1 MRVHRL
7 KELREAIAAVE
18 AGSRRRGGGQ
28 FPRGQSPLLSPGVH
42 EWFLD
47 GGDSPSRWIPPLGVM
62 LHVVREF
69 LGNSAGPAF
78 WIGRRCW
85 PHFTV
90 IDGPLLRRCVFIDPP
105 DDASRLWAIDLAA
118 RYPGAGAG
126 AGAGVVVVADG
137 SKLDMAASRRLQL
150 ACEAGESLVLCARP
164 AAERARLSAASAR
177 WLVRSAPSAD
187 GSPRW
192 TVELLRFKGK
202 EWTDAQRGVVVHAA
216 LVGGPGPAI
225 IAAGGCPA

>member
-18 AGSRRRGGGQ
+18 AGSRRTGARRTGSSGGL
-28 FPRGQSPLLSPGVH
+28 FLSPGVH

-47 GGDSPSRWIPPLGVM
+47 GGDSVSRWIPPLGVM

-85 PHFTV
+85 PHFAV
-90 IDGPLLRRCVFIDPP
+90 LDGSLLRRCVFIDPP
-105 DDASRLWAIDLAA
+105 DDASRLWAIDLVA
-118 RYPGAGAG
+118 RFPGA
-126 AGAGVVVVADG
+126 VVVADG
-137 SKLDMAASRRLQL
+137 SRLDMAASRRLQL

-164 AAERARLSAASAR
+164 AAERALLSAASAR
-177 WLVRSAPSAD
+177 WLVRSTPSGD
-187 GSPRW
+187 GSPSW
-192 TVELLRFKGK
+192 TVELLRCKGK
-202 EWTDAQRGVVVHAA
+202 EWKDAQRGVVVHAA

-225 IAAGGCPA
+225 FAAGGCSV